1 MSEIPHKSSVTIL
14 PQWFWCW
21 WRTHKRLK
29 RMLFNW
35 TIQDKMR
42 IKFFFFLGG
51 GLLFPSYLQHKN
63 KQFTF
68 ARRCLQREEGMRH
81 DLFLRTA
88 SIQLAKD
95 QWTVCF
101 CVVHSLEKED
111 FLKNVCI
118 LSCFVQL
125 KSILSNLLCVSDLFS
140 EHWQS
145 TLFQV
150 LTLRSVKFV
159 QM

>member
-1 MSEIPHKSSVTIL
+1 
-14 PQWFWCW
+14 
-21 WRTHKRLK
+21 
-29 RMLFNW
+29 MLFNW
-35 TIQDKMR
+35 TKQDKMR
-42 IKFFFFLGG
+42 IKFFFFFLGG

-125 KSILSNLLCVSDLFS
+125 KSILSNLLCVSYLFFR
-140 EHWQS
+140 
-145 TLFQV
+145 TLAV
-150 LTLRSVKFV
+150 NSVSGFNIAFSKICTNV
-159 QM
+159 ANHIEKMCTAIACALDKTMRQLA